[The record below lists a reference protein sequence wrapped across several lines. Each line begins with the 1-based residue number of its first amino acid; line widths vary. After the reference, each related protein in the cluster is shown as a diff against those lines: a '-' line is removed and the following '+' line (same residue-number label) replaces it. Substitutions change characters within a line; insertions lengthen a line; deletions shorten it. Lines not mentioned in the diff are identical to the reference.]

1 MPAEVRI
8 TTTVARVLRTFLDD
22 IAAPRY
28 GFELMRLT
36 GLPSGTL
43 YPILARLE
51 AAGWLISAREQ
62 IDPVTAGRPP
72 RREYRISPQGA
83 QTARTDLAAL
93 SAELRPPPRHSGR
106 LAPEGGVT

>member
-22 IAAPRY
+22 TSAPRY

-43 YPILARLE
+43 YPVLARLE
-51 AAGWLISAREQ
+51 VAGWLISEPEQ
-62 IDPVTAGRPP
+62 IDPVTAGRPV
-72 RREYRISPQGA
+72 RRVYRISPHGA
-83 QTARTDLAAL
+83 QTARTELAAL
-93 SAELRPPPRHSGR
+93 SAELRPPPQKPGR
-106 LAPEGGVT
+106 LAPEGGVA

>member
-1 MPAEVRI
+1 MLGEVRI

-22 IAAPRY
+22 TAAPRY
-28 GFELMRLT
+28 GFELMKLT

-51 AAGWLISAREQ
+51 AAGWLASGREQ
-62 IDPVTAGRPP
+62 IDPVAEGRPA
-72 RREYRISPQGA
+72 RRVYRISPRGA
-83 QTARTDLAAL
+83 QAARTELAAL
-93 SAELRPPPRHSGR
+93 SAELRPPSRNAGR